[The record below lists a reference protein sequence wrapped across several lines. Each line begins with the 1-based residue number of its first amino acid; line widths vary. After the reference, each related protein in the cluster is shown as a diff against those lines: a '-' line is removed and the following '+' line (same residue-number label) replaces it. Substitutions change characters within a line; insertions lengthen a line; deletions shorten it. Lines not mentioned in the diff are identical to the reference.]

1 MVHHASLDELS
12 DELFLCVAGFLPPA
26 DLLRFQCVYR
36 RTAALPTDS
45 SCWRD
50 LCIRRWRN
58 QPRFALTPERER
70 WLEANQ
76 PLSWQRRYFF
86 FESDARR
93 TIISDF
99 ELQFLCWYMNFTPQA
114 G

>member
-1 MVHHASLDELS
+1 MAAQVVYAVAFDDMS
-12 DELFLCVAGFLPPA
+12 DELFLCVAAFSAPA
-26 DLLRFQCVYR
+26 DLLSFQCVCR
-36 RTAALPTDS
+36 RTAALPTDHT
-45 SCWRD
+45 CWRD
-50 LCIRRWRN
+50 LCARRWHDK
-58 QPRFALTPERER
+58 PRFALTPERER

-99 ELQFLCWYMNFTPQA
+99 EMQ
-114 G
+114 